1 MPHVKVF
8 AKVKG
13 DYERKSKSF
22 IDSINL
28 YSWFFLLPFRSLRF
42 ILVFTTTHT
51 KKNTKENTGIQPIFL
66 H

>member
-22 IDSINL
+22 IDSISL
-28 YSWFFLLPFRSLRF
+28 YSWFFLLPFYSLRF

-51 KKNTKENTGIQPIFL
+51 TKK
-66 H
+66 